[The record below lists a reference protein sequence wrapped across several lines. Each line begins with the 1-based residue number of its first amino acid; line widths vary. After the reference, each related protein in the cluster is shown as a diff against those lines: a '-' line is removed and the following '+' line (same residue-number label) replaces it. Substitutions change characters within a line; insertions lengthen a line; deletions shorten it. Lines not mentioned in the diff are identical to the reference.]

1 MINTR
6 KDIKELFGESIKNLI
21 DYAQKKWDETYE
33 KIEQEKRFKEDCKE
47 SRDEIENSIN
57 RINEIFNLDLT
68 TAEGYSE
75 YMKYLGDLRIRVKEY
90 DNLLK
95 TISGKTGTEIIDEI
109 AQKATTFY
117 EENKNKKYIEEPVNE
132 NKPENVVNDS
142 QIKKDENSINE
153 WICNP
158 SSLIN
163 DETIDSIENIVEKY
177 INESLLPNY
186 GGRLREDD
194 LNWLTDELIEFSCWL
209 TMQSSLE

>member
-90 DNLLK
+90 DNLLIFFFFK
-95 TISGKTGTEIIDEI
+95 
-109 AQKATTFY
+109 
-117 EENKNKKYIEEPVNE
+117 
-132 NKPENVVNDS
+132 
-142 QIKKDENSINE
+142 
-153 WICNP
+153 
-158 SSLIN
+158 
-163 DETIDSIENIVEKY
+163 IV
-177 INESLLPNY
+177 
-186 GGRLREDD
+186 
-194 LNWLTDELIEFSCWL
+194 F
-209 TMQSSLE
+209 